1 MLSRHKASSV
11 PRPDGEVTGEER
23 ARNEPNHM
31 IHEDVGEE
39 DGVNTCVSHQWP
51 QRGDSCLE
59 CASVSQHTRWKPH
72 ANMGMT
78 NVLRPMTASPPTP
91 QTPVF
96 QQILS
101 IMLFLKRHKSIF
113 PFWLI
118 NAGLTPILQATSLH
132 PCPSA
137 PIGNMQES
145 VPAGH
150 TAIAVGSFSSQ
161 FPRFY

>member
-11 PRPDGEVTGEER
+11 PQPDGEVTGEER

-39 DGVNTCVSHQWP
+39 DGLTCVSYQWP

-59 CASVSQHTRWKPH
+59 CASVSQHTGQKPH
-72 ANMGMT
+72 TNTGMAG
-78 NVLRPMTASPPTP
+78 VLHPMTASPPTP

-96 QQILS
+96 QQILL
-101 IMLFLKRHKSIF
+101 IMLFLKQHKSIF
-113 PFWLI
+113 LFWLM
-118 NAGLTPILQATSLH
+118 NAGLTPIFQATVCTHVHQL
-132 PCPSA
+132 PS
-137 PIGNMQES
+137 GTRRNQCLQD
-145 VPAGH
+145 
-150 TAIAVGSFSSQ
+150 TAISIGSFSSQ